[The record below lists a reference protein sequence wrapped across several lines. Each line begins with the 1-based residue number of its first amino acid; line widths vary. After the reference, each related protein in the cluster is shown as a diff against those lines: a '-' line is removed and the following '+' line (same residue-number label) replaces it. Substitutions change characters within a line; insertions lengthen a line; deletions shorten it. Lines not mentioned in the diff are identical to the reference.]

1 MLLSTVK
8 SFARLNTYGLWSRD
22 CSDPSTPEAS
32 RLSTSDRAEVS
43 RSSILFFDSHE
54 DLSATLLNSAEHA
67 SEIKFLCALAN
78 KIKLLFPSSS
88 STETQYREKRE
99 LLMILLSDL
108 KSNHSDRRAGARL
121 VLSFLAAPSS
131 PSPEGTAGASSH
143 SYAPLLP
150 LHPVQDKASNDL
162 QCPGKLAETVR
173 LAFVRG
179 PSLVD
184 FTSFLMGLCDP
195 CHRTFSHPST
205 HMKAESSESSVK
217 ALVELQR
224 KCVVDCLLA
233 VATEE
238 TECSILAQLLGA
250 LHALDNQIPSDSR
263 SSTMAANILLNMYAT
278 RRLTSEFLLAS
289 LVRDRRWAFLA
300 SILSRDI
307 ERIKEFSTVD
317 TDRGSAAVGSGGI
330 VLTKIGGSGVDQCIR
345 MDISALKM
353 LLFIALETAR
363 CYDNCDHVI
372 GDVDIAMKEDRA
384 VAGSTIQL
392 HPSTECASIILG
404 TAAAK
409 DCKAHFLPSIAEALC
424 AEAITSRSNPLSFSV
439 HITAASKGSGCSNG
453 STAIALRPL
462 IAALSA
468 SSLLDLLTVLS
479 AERQVSSPLIHSGL
493 SAGILKMIVEAI
505 DGKLMCISRSSDSS
519 CSSGSG
525 SSSSGSSGA
534 SEVWQ
539 SLVKPYS
546 AKKVERIQCELQPLV
561 LEIFARAAADPSDS
575 IGSPKYWALHSATL
589 TNLFTLKELHSTTQ
603 ASTALS
609 TGPLTAIGGNDGEAA
624 FTESMDHGLQSNSL
638 VTDGMFTSHIAL
650 SLNRTDVTDRVT
662 EMTHSIR
669 RVAEH
674 IARGNILEA
683 LHAIS
688 SAINLITCDDA
699 FHAESKLQGAR
710 DGSEVGAETGV
721 LGDAGVSRGALS
733 WCRGLLQS
741 VIKQSTQYG
750 LAMMTVSCI
759 ASALMSRHEEEVLL
773 ALALTG
779 MGCDIS
785 GHTHV
790 LLIPTDNSL
799 VARCDFSSTRWCLC
813 ARALVPLLSRD
824 VEQALHIF
832 LRGMAIFTLLGGEE
846 GTDGTVLF
854 VLLRQLLSVI
864 AECLHHRS
872 RRELIDTILPR
883 GGPSCE
889 KKPHQDVERSLGH
902 AILRLLPA
910 VRIFISL
917 LNDTVS
923 AVGADGADD
932 TEIDQTHWV
941 ENGVQGFAF
950 PAGVRDKYQKVT
962 HTRRS
967 LESRGVKCGGIH
979 EDMAAREGLR
989 EESEELLRLVVKSDE
1004 SSYQMW
1010 SDLSFYLPC

>member
-8 SFARLNTYGLWSRD
+8 SFARLNTYGLWSGD
-22 CSDPSTPEAS
+22 SSDPSTPEVS
-32 RLSTSDRAEVS
+32 RLNTSDRAEVS
-43 RSSILFFDSHE
+43 KNSILFFDSYE

-88 STETQYREKRE
+88 STESQYREQRE

-131 PSPEGTAGASSH
+131 PSPEGSAGAGSH

-150 LHPVQDKASNDL
+150 QHSVQDKASNDL

-173 LAFVRG
+173 LAFLRG

-184 FTSFLMGLCDP
+184 FTSFLMGLCNP
-195 CHRTFSHPST
+195 CHRTLSHPSA
-205 HMKAESSESSVK
+205 HVKAESSVN

-224 KCVVDCLLA
+224 NCVVDCLLA
-233 VATEE
+233 VAVEE
-238 TECSILAQLLGA
+238 TDCSVLAQLLGA
-250 LHALDNQIPSDSR
+250 LHALDNQLPSNSK
-263 SSTMAANILLNMYAT
+263 SSTTAANILLNMYAT
-278 RRLTSEFLLAS
+278 RRLTSEFLLAY

-307 ERIKEFSTVD
+307 ERIKEFSAVD

-345 MDISALKM
+345 MDISPLKM
-353 LLFIALETAR
+353 LLFIALEIAR
-363 CYDNCDHVI
+363 CYDNCNHVI
-372 GDVDIAMKEDRA
+372 GDVGIAMKEDHA
-384 VAGSTIQL
+384 VAGSTFQL
-392 HPSTECASIILG
+392 HPCTECASIILG

-424 AEAITSRSNPLSFSV
+424 AEAIASRSIPLSFSV
-439 HITAASKGSGCSNG
+439 HITADSKDSGWSND

-519 CSSGSG
+519 CSS
-525 SSSSGSSGA
+525 SSSGSSSAG
-534 SEVWQ
+534 EVWQ

-546 AKKVERIQCELQPLV
+546 AKKVERIQCGLQPLV
-561 LEIFARAAADPSDS
+561 LEIFACAAADPSDS

-609 TGPLTAIGGNDGEAA
+609 TGPLTAIEGNEGEAA
-624 FTESMDHGLQSNSL
+624 STEPMDHGLQSNSI

-650 SLNRTDVTDRVT
+650 PLNRTDVTDRVT
-662 EMTHSIR
+662 EMTHGIR
-669 RVAEH
+669 RAAEH

-688 SAINLITCDDA
+688 GAINLITCDNA
-699 FHAESKLQGAR
+699 SHTESKLQGAR
-710 DGSEVGAETGV
+710 DGSEVGAETGG
-721 LGDAGVSRGALS
+721 LGDAGISRGALS
-733 WCRGLLQS
+733 WCQGLLQS
-741 VIKQSTQYG
+741 VIKQSTQHG
-750 LAMMTVSCI
+750 LAMTTVSCI
-759 ASALMSRHEEEVLL
+759 ASALMSRHEEDVLL

-790 LLIPTDNSL
+790 LSDPTDNSL
-799 VARCDFSSTRWCLC
+799 VAKCDFSSTRWCLC

-832 LRGMAIFTLLGGEE
+832 LRGMAIYTLLAGEE

-864 AECLHHRS
+864 AECLYHQSRS
-872 RRELIDTILPR
+872 ELIDSILPR

-889 KKPHQDVERSLGH
+889 KKPNQDADRSLEH

-910 VRIFISL
+910 VRVFISL
-917 LNDTVS
+917 QNDTVG

-941 ENGVQGFAF
+941 ENGVQDFTF
-950 PAGVRDKYQKVT
+950 PAGVRDKYHKVT
-962 HTRRS
+962 HTRMS
-967 LESRGVKCGGIH
+967 LESRGVKCEGIH

-1004 SSYQMW
+1004 SSYHVW

>member
-1 MLLSTVK
+1 LHLLLLSTVK
-8 SFARLNTYGLWSRD
+8 SFARLNTYGLWSGD

-32 RLSTSDRAEVS
+32 RLSISDRAEVS

-88 STETQYREKRE
+88 STETQYREQRE
-99 LLMILLSDL
+99 FLKILLSDL
-108 KSNHSDRRAGARL
+108 KSNQSDRRAGARL
-121 VLSFLAAPSS
+121 VLSFLAGPHS
-131 PSPEGTAGASSH
+131 PSPEGSAENGSH

-150 LHPVQDKASNDL
+150 LLPVQNKASSDL
-162 QCPGKLAETVR
+162 QCPSNLVEAVR
-173 LAFVRG
+173 WAFVRG

-184 FTSFLMGLCDP
+184 FTSFLMGLCNP
-195 CHRTFSHPST
+195 CDRTSCHPGT
-205 HMKAESSESSVK
+205 HMKAEPSVN
-217 ALVELQR
+217 ALVESQR
-224 KCVVDCLLA
+224 NCVVDCLVA
-233 VATEE
+233 VAAEE
-238 TECSILAQLLGA
+238 TECSVLAQLLGA
-250 LHALDNQIPSDSR
+250 LHALDSQFPSDSK
-263 SSTMAANILLNMYAT
+263 SSTTAANILLNMYAT
-278 RRLTSEFLLAS
+278 RRLTAEFLLAS
-289 LVRDRRWAFLA
+289 LVRNRRWTFLA
-300 SILSRDI
+300 SILSRDL

-330 VLTKIGGSGVDQCIR
+330 VLTKTGGSGVDQCIR

-353 LLFIALETAR
+353 LLFITLETVQ
-363 CYDNCDHVI
+363 CFDNCNHVI
-372 GDVDIAMKEDRA
+372 GDVDNAMQEDRA
-384 VAGSTIQL
+384 VAESTF
-392 HPSTECASIILG
+392 TECAYIILG

-409 DCKAHFLPSIAEALC
+409 DCKVHFLPCIAEVLC
-424 AEAITSRSNPLSFSV
+424 TESITSRSNPLSFSV
-439 HITAASKGSGCSNG
+439 HTTAASKGSVCSDD
-453 STAIALRPL
+453 SPAIALRPL

-505 DGKLMCISRSSDSS
+505 DSKLMCVSRSSDSS
-519 CSSGSG
+519 S
-525 SSSSGSSGA
+525 SSSSGSSSAG
-534 SEVWQ
+534 EVWR

-589 TNLFTLKELHSTTQ
+589 TNLFTLKELHSATQ

-609 TGPLTAIGGNDGEAA
+609 TGPLSAIRGNEGEAA
-624 FTESMDHGLQSNSL
+624 STEPMDHDLQSNY
-638 VTDGMFTSHIAL
+638 VATDEMSISHIAL
-650 SLNRTDVTDRVT
+650 PLDRTDVTDKVT
-662 EMTHSIR
+662 EMTHRMR

-674 IARGNILEA
+674 LARGNILEA

-688 SAINLITCDDA
+688 SAINLVTCDDA
-699 FHAESKLQGAR
+699 VDTESTIQGPR
-710 DGSEVGAETGV
+710 GGSEVGVQTRV
-721 LGDAGVSRGALS
+721 LGDAGVSREALS
-733 WCRGLLQS
+733 WCQGLLQS
-741 VIKQSTQYG
+741 VIKQSTQHG
-750 LAMMTVSCI
+750 LAMTTVSCI
-759 ASALMSRHEEEVLL
+759 ASALMSRHEEDVLL

-779 MGCDIS
+779 IGCDIS
-785 GHTHV
+785 GRAHV
-790 LLIPTDNSL
+790 LLDPTDISH
-799 VARCDFSSTRWCLC
+799 VARFDFSSTRWCLC

-824 VEQALHIF
+824 VEQALHVF
-832 LRGMAIFTLLGGEE
+832 LRGMAVFTLFASEE

-854 VLLRQLLSVI
+854 VLLRQLLSLI
-864 AECLHHRS
+864 AESLHHRS
-872 RRELIDTILPR
+872 RKELVDSILPR

-889 KKPHQDVERSLGH
+889 KKPHQDVDRSLEH
-902 AILRLLPA
+902 TILRLLPA
-910 VRIFISL
+910 VRIFVSL

-923 AVGADGADD
+923 GVGADETDD

-941 ENGVQGFAF
+941 ENGVQGFTF
-950 PAGVRDKYQKVT
+950 PGGVRDKYDKVT

-967 LESRGVKCGGIH
+967 LESRGVKCEGIH

-1004 SSYQMW
+1004 SSYHIW